1 MDYKE
6 KILKLNNLDN
16 QIKNLEKEK
25 KEIKDSFNEE
35 LGNILD
41 DIMSENIYFGFD
53 DYRISIYSEQ
63 IGINIQT
70 KKLPTILIAELQG
83 IFGNGEIICIES
95 EEGYEEYEIL
105 FKR

>member
-25 KEIKDSFNEE
+25 KEIKNSFQEE

-70 KKLPTILIAELQG
+70 ENLPTKLIAELQG
-83 IFGNGEIICIES
+83 IFGNGKIVCVENEKYC
-95 EEGYEEYEIL
+95 EEYEIL

>member
-25 KEIKDSFNEE
+25 KEIRNSFEKE
-35 LGNILD
+35 LGSILD

-63 IGINIQT
+63 IGIDIQT
-70 KKLPTILIAELQG
+70 EKLPTKLITELQG
-83 IFGNGEIICIES
+83 IFGDGEIICIES
-95 EEGYEEYEIL
+95 EEDYEEYEIL